1 MSIGLLI
8 VTHNTIGADLLATA
22 QDIIGKPPIEVV
34 TIDIKSNS
42 DYERKAEDVE
52 KSIIRLDR
60 GDGVLVLTDLFG
72 STPSNIAVKA
82 AARHNAKVVAGIN
95 LAMLIRIFN
104 YYKLPLDKLIDKAVA
119 AGHDSVFECNRLT
132 PGKNKDG

>member
-8 VTHNTIGADLLATA
+8 VTHNKIGADLLATA
-22 QDIIGKPPIEVV
+22 RDIIGKPPIEVA
-34 TIDIKSNS
+34 TIDIKPDSN
-42 DYERKAEDVE
+42 YERKAEEVE
-52 KSIIRLDR
+52 QSITRLDR

-72 STPSNIAVKA
+72 STPSNIAVRA
-82 AARHNAKVVAGIN
+82 AAGHNAKVVAGIN

-104 YYKLPLDKLIDKAVA
+104 YSKLPLDKLIDKAVA

>member
-8 VTHNTIGADLLATA
+8 VTHNKIGADLLATA
-22 QDIIGKPPIEVV
+22 RDIIGKLPIEVATV
-34 TIDIKSNS
+34 DIKANSN
-42 DYERKAEDVE
+42 YERKTGEVE
-52 KSIIRLDR
+52 QNIARLDQ

-82 AARHNAKVVAGIN
+82 AAGHNAKVVAGIN